1 MNSRRHFLTL
11 LAALPLCAS
20 ALANPQTSAQK
31 APANSMLEPIN
42 PAGAAIPG
50 ISSAMVVDSG
60 RLMFLSGHVP
70 IDENGVVLGASL
82 EAQLDQVF
90 KNLNVTL
97 QAAGATPGHLAR
109 ITIYVRDFQAN
120 QLPAIRRARD
130 RFINL
135 SQPPASALI
144 GVAQLFHPD
153 VLVEVDAV
161 AVLPPNT

>member
-1 MNSRRHFLTL
+1 M
-11 LAALPLCAS
+11 P
-20 ALANPQTSAQK
+20 
-31 APANSMLEPIN
+31 PANAMLAPIN

-50 ISSAMVVDSG
+50 ISSAMVVNSG

-70 IDENGVVLGASL
+70 IDENGMVLGASL

-120 QLPAIRRARD
+120 QLPACYPSCPRPFHQPVATACQCID
-130 RFINL
+130 R
-135 SQPPASALI
+135 SGATVSP
-144 GVAQLFHPD
+144 
-153 VLVEVDAV
+153 
-161 AVLPPNT
+161 